1 MPKKI
6 ENKLRE
12 GQTSK
17 IYFYAFP
24 KPITGYKL
32 AQIVTGES
40 RPFTARVYT
49 TLTSMR
55 KEKEK
60 LITRKEQGYQSNP
73 QPLVEEI
80 GKQFEEQGISIT
92 QNDKLCILGI
102 LQNDFFKELLS
113 SISQKKT
120 PREIDAVREI
130 SYILAVT
137 SIVPYQRQR
146 IIEKSILRG
155 MTPEGRADWIGSLD
169 QEIKTQQGST
179 DSMSEFLHY
188 LQPNLTKKLIKL
200 LPVDLENLWNVME
213 QAQQKIEKE
222 FQQKIKKRFEKDVP
236 SSSKS
241 SKISQE

>member
-55 KEKEK
+55 NEK
-60 LITRKEQGYQSNP
+60 LITKREHGFQSNP

-80 GKQFEEQGISIT
+80 GKQFEERGISIT
-92 QNDKLCILGI
+92 ENDKLCILGI

-113 SISQKKT
+113 TISQKKT
-120 PREIDAVREI
+120 PREIDTVREI

-137 SIVPYQRQR
+137 SIVPYQRRR
-146 IIEKSILRG
+146 IVEENILRK
-155 MTPEGRADWIGSLD
+155 MTPEERADWIGYID
-169 QEIKTQQGST
+169 QDIKAHQGST

-188 LQPNLTKKLIKL
+188 LQPNLAKKLIKL
-200 LPVDLENLWNVME
+200 LPVDLENLWNIME

-222 FQQKIKKRFEKDVP
+222 YQQKMKKKV
-236 SSSKS
+236 
-241 SKISQE
+241 QESARASRKTY